1 MRYAHAV
8 TRALRY
14 LCLVVGISLA
24 AVPDARAQDAPA
36 DGSDRD
42 DAQRDVGDDGERG
55 LSGPRQPR
63 PKHIDL
69 GVFIGGNYFSDQL
82 ELGNAYFS
90 EQVPN
95 SAFLL
100 GLRGSY
106 LVLPNLALDSSLAP
120 RLAIELESKL
130 ALSSTGSN
138 AQAMRDQFFAPVLG
152 WRAQARLSLWSDY
165 RLHPFLVVGAGGE
178 TVITSSPFIASGD
191 SDAAVFW
198 GLGAHYALDDAYGL
212 RADVRHGI
220 TAGRTDLA
228 AHTAELHVGVY
239 YRFSLGEPPAPLPEP
254 EPEPDIIEDLV
265 TIETEPIEADE
276 DGDGILD
283 DLDECPTEPE
293 IFNEI
298 DDEDGCPEVDSDN
311 DGLLGTRDQCPDAA
325 EDLEG
330 FEDEDGCPDLDNDE
344 DGNPDVSDECPNT
357 PENENGFEDEDGCP
371 DELPDQVAAYVGVI
385 RGIRFPSGSAQI
397 RDQRSRELLA
407 EAAKTLSEYP
417 SLRIR
422 ISGHTDAR
430 GNERRNVELSRAR
443 ADAVKWYLVDEGI
456 EHDRIVTMGYGPSQ
470 PIDSNDTKEGRANNR
485 RIEFELLQRPTPRA
499 VNSARGASRTA
510 DEGAADGAAAAQD
523 AADGGDEGDAAGA
536 DAQGSDADSAAA
548 PQDDDPRP
556 DGQDPD
562 GADSDAEM
570 LRDRNGARRRRP
582 PPEPDDEDEDDFSY
596 R

>member
-14 LCLVVGISLA
+14 LCVVVGISLA
-24 AVPDARAQDAPA
+24 AAPVARAQDAPT
-36 DGSDRD
+36 DGRDRD
-42 DAQRDVGDDGERG
+42 DAQPT
-55 LSGPRQPR
+55 PRQ
-63 PKHIDL
+63 IDL

-82 ELGNAYFS
+82 ELGNAYFA

-120 RLAIELESKL
+120 QLAIELESKL

-138 AQAMRDQFFAPVLG
+138 EQAMRDQFFAPVLG

-178 TVITSSPFIASGD
+178 TVITSSPFVASGD
-191 SDAAVFW
+191 SDAGVFW

-220 TAGRTDLA
+220 TAGRHDLA

-239 YRFSLGEPPAPLPEP
+239 YRFSLGEPPAPPPEP

-276 DGDGILD
+276 DEDGIID

-330 FEDEDGCPDLDNDE
+330 FEDDDGCPDLDNDE

-407 EAAKTLSEYP
+407 EAAETLSEYP

-430 GNERRNVELSRAR
+430 GNERRNLELSRAR

-499 VNSARGASRTA
+499 VHSARGATRTA
-510 DEGAADGAAAAQD
+510 DEDTADGAV
-523 AADGGDEGDAAGA
+523 ADEGGEGDSGDEGNAADA
-536 DAQGSDADSAAA
+536 DAQGSDVDDSSD
-548 PQDDDPRP
+548 PQDGDPRP
-556 DGQDPD
+556 DGQDSGD
-562 GADSDAEM
+562 ADSDAEM

-582 PPEPDDEDEDDFSY
+582 PPEPDEEDEDDFAY